1 MEVELYGDLNKKLE
15 RKDRGRK
22 VLIDI
27 DRRDSGMKNKKV
39 MSADQLARYETND
52 GLTEELMKS
61 TPWRLPTWGKT

>member
-27 DRRDSGMKNKKV
+27 ARRDSGMKNKKGHV
-39 MSADQLARYETND
+39 R
-52 GLTEELMKS
+52 
-61 TPWRLPTWGKT
+61 

>member
-1 MEVELYGDLNKKLE
+1 MEVKLYGDLNKKLK
-15 RKDRGRK
+15 RKDHGRK

-27 DRRDSGMKNKKV
+27 ARRDSGMKNKKV